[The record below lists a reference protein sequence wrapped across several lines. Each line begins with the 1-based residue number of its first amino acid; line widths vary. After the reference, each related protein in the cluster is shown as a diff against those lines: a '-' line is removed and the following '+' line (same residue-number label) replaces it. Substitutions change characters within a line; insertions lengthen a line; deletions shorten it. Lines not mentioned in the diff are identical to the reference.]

1 MKKFATTSFVAMV
14 CLLAINAAQA
24 HLSCEQNIYTAPL
37 LFVEKEE
44 ELAQKAPGTLPQKIT
59 VAVNGITFDSNY
71 DNGSLA
77 AVALGTPV
85 SGREVYNMNIFTE
98 NGELGTAAYWFRFT
112 MDGVAGRALRL
123 NIDHTQN
130 LRPVVRFFS
139 TASGTWSAWRRTTST
154 EAPTTSRL
162 DFNPTADQD
171 LMEVA
176 FFFPL
181 GLQET
186 YDRVNALVSGSPH
199 ATSSILPT
207 QSFQGNDFMRVTIN
221 DVAFPDTQKH
231 GVWVHSRAHAGEVTS
246 TWCLI
251 GILDQFLANDDTGR
265 RLRAYCRL
273 DMLVLQNV
281 DGVEYGY
288 TRWDSQGVDPER
300 WSDSSNPGVPGCLL
314 RSPAIASQTVL
325 KQLIDERLASS
336 LPPEVALNLHS
347 TQGAYADTFFF
358 QRNLNT
364 SPTAGQAFVGNSFRT
379 ILQNYV
385 DALNNATPLFE
396 NADPQFSTLNL
407 CSSTST
413 SRFVESYFFTERGEA
428 TMAMTHEGYFRT
440 RGYGD
445 FGYWT
450 DEEYIE
456 LGRGMARALV
466 EYFNLPP
473 APVTA
478 TQDWMVLY

>member
-1 MKKFATTSFVAMV
+1 MRNLLTTFVVAT
-14 CLLAINAAQA
+14 LLASTIEAQPGCENHIYSLPILFAKPGEAAV
-24 HLSCEQNIYTAPL
+24 N
-37 LFVEKEE
+37 
-44 ELAQKAPGTLPQKIT
+44 KAPGTLAQKIT
-59 VAVNGITFDSNY
+59 VVSNGVTFDSDY
-71 DNGSLA
+71 DNGSLE
-77 AVALGTPV
+77 AVSYGGFV
-85 SGREVYNMNIFTE
+85 SGQDVYNLDIYTE
-98 NGELGTAAYWFRFT
+98 SGELGTAAYWFRFT
-112 MDGVAGRALRL
+112 MDNVASKNFRL

-162 DFNPTADQD
+162 NIVTTADQN
-171 LMEVA
+171 LIELA
-176 FFFPL
+176 FFYPL
-181 GLQET
+181 GVQET
-186 YDRVNALVSGSPH
+186 YDRVADLVASSPH
-199 ATSSILPT
+199 ATQTILPT
-207 QSFQGNDFMRVTIN
+207 TSFLGNNFVSVTVN
-221 DVAFPDTQKH
+221 DTNFPDGDKH

-246 TWCLI
+246 TWVLL
-251 GILDQFLANDDTGR
+251 GFLEQFLADDAYGP
-265 RLRAYCRL
+265 RLRRYCRL
-273 DMLVLQNV
+273 DMLALQNV
-281 DGVEYGY
+281 DGVEIGH

-314 RSPAIASQTVL
+314 RSPAIPSQTVL
-325 KQLIDERLASS
+325 KQLIDARLSS
-336 LPPEVALNLHS
+336 TLPPEVALNLHS
-347 TQGAYADTFFF
+347 TQGAYDDTFFF

-364 SPTAGQAFVGNSFRT
+364 SPSSGQAFVGTSFRT

-396 NADPQFSTLNL
+396 NADPQFSTLNV

-456 LGRGMARALV
+456 LGRAQARALI
-466 EYFNLPP
+466 EYFSLPP
-473 APVTA
+473 YTPTSV
-478 TQDWMVLY
+478 DGWMTY